1 LKKKIIVFILTIII
15 ASIFFSFYLL
25 LKQENI
31 KLVVKT
37 NNLIALQRLTDVTD
51 ILQKEL
57 NRSFEYTEFLDLM
70 VRSNPEKVTDNF
82 NTYGEL
88 ILERNQIISN
98 VQLAPEAIV
107 QYIYPMKGNESAV
120 GHNLLTD
127 SRRNASVKKAIDEK
141 ISISQGPVKS
151 LQGDTLVFNR
161 KPIYIE
167 NEFWGMAIVTIK
179 FTELMKQCGISEDGR
194 YYSYSIRATKTDG
207 VNDFEWGDSK
217 IVNLDS
223 IKKTIELP
231 GQEWEIYIYP
241 KEGWGNAWTSLNVY
255 DYFSFLS
262 VFVISILSYFHIN
275 NYMTSTEKAKLDP
288 LTHTLNISTFQKL
301 TKRKIKQKNKKH
313 ALIIMDLNDFKQI
326 NDNYGHPIGDAVII
340 EASNRLNRV
349 ITGNDSLSRMG
360 GDEFVILLCDV
371 ENEEQ
376 VRKIARRIVASI
388 QKPMSF
394 DNLVINVAIS
404 VGYALYPIEGE
415 TYDLLYQVADERM
428 YNCKHK
434 NKNNIPCF
442 EK

>member
-1 LKKKIIVFILTIII
+1 
-15 ASIFFSFYLL
+15 
-25 LKQENI
+25 
-31 KLVVKT
+31 
-37 NNLIALQRLTDVTD
+37 
-51 ILQKEL
+51 
-57 NRSFEYTEFLDLM
+57 
-70 VRSNPEKVTDNF
+70 
-82 NTYGEL
+82 
-88 ILERNQIISN
+88 
-98 VQLAPEAIV
+98 
-107 QYIYPMKGNESAV
+107 
-120 GHNLLTD
+120 
-127 SRRNASVKKAIDEK
+127 
-141 ISISQGPVKS
+141 
-151 LQGDTLVFNR
+151 
-161 KPIYIE
+161 
-167 NEFWGMAIVTIK
+167 
-179 FTELMKQCGISEDGR
+179 
-194 YYSYSIRATKTDG
+194 
-207 VNDFEWGDSK
+207 
-217 IVNLDS
+217 
-223 IKKTIELP
+223 
-231 GQEWEIYIYP
+231 
-241 KEGWGNAWTSLNVY
+241 
-255 DYFSFLS
+255 
-262 VFVISILSYFHIN
+262 
-275 NYMTSTEKAKLDP
+275 MTSTEKAKLDP

>member
-1 LKKKIIVFILTIII
+1 MEDIITMR
-15 ASIFFSFYLL
+15 Y
-25 LKQENI
+25 E
-31 KLVVKT
+31 
-37 NNLIALQRLTDVTD
+37 
-51 ILQKEL
+51 
-57 NRSFEYTEFLDLM
+57 
-70 VRSNPEKVTDNF
+70 
-82 NTYGEL
+82 
-88 ILERNQIISN
+88 
-98 VQLAPEAIV
+98 QL
-107 QYIYPMKGNESAV
+107 
-120 GHNLLTD
+120 
-127 SRRNASVKKAIDEK
+127 
-141 ISISQGPVKS
+141 
-151 LQGDTLVFNR
+151 
-161 KPIYIE
+161 KPI
-167 NEFWGMAIVTIK
+167 
-179 FTELMKQCGISEDGR
+179 
-194 YYSYSIRATKTDG
+194 
-207 VNDFEWGDSK
+207 
-217 IVNLDS
+217 
-223 IKKTIELP
+223 
-231 GQEWEIYIYP
+231 
-241 KEGWGNAWTSLNVY
+241 
-255 DYFSFLS
+255 
-262 VFVISILSYFHIN
+262 
-275 NYMTSTEKAKLDP
+275 DP
-288 LTHTLNISTFQKL
+288 LTHILNISTFQRL
-301 TKRKIKQKNKKH
+301 AKRKIKQKNKKH